1 MLKPEILMTIAPRQ
15 VLAGLRADAFRHPL
29 DRAATQA
36 LKQLFGLDLLIRQ
49 GLAPTLEQVLYLEN
63 IASSIRVSE
72 NQLPTLQRSLQD
84 ACTILDVDVPQLYV
98 RQNPIPNAYTFAMR
112 GKQPFIVV
120 HSALLDLLT
129 AAEVQAVLAHEL
141 GHLKCD
147 HGVYLTLANL
157 LILAAGQLPGWGGWL
172 AENLREQLL
181 EWVRCAEFTCDR
193 AALLVAQDAEVVAS
207 VLMKLAGGSPQ
218 LAAELNVAAFLEQA
232 RDYDRASADD
242 LGQLIRSLQTASL
255 THPLPILR
263 AREIDR
269 WAKSSEYQALLFSEK
284 SRYTEALTNSDSV
297 GRWRN
302 W

>member
-1 MLKPEILMTIAPRQ
+1 MTIPSRQ
-15 VLAGLRADAFRHPL
+15 ILTGLRADAFRHPL

-36 LKQLFGLDLLIRQ
+36 LQHLFGLDLLIRQ
-49 GLAPTLEQVLYLEN
+49 GLAPTIEQVLYLEN

-72 NQLPTLQRSLQD
+72 RQLPSLQRSLEE
-84 ACTILDVDVPQLYV
+84 ACAILDVDVPQLYV
-98 RQNPIPNAYTFAMR
+98 RQNPLPNAYTFAMR

-193 AALLVAQDAEVVAS
+193 AALLVAQDGNVVAS
-207 VLMKLAGGSPQ
+207 VLMKLAGGSPK
-218 LAAELNVAAFLEQA
+218 LAADLNVAAFLEQA
-232 RDYDRASADD
+232 RDYDRASEDD

-284 SRYTEALTNSDSV
+284 SRYTETLTNSDSV

>member
-1 MLKPEILMTIAPRQ
+1 MTDPRHILT
-15 VLAGLRADAFRHPL
+15 GLRADAFRHPL
-29 DRAATQA
+29 DRVATEA
-36 LKQLFGLDLLIRQ
+36 LRQLFGLDLLIRQ
-49 GLAPTLEQVLYLEN
+49 GLAPTIEQVLYLDN
-63 IASSIRVSE
+63 IASSIRVSQH
-72 NQLPTLQRSLQD
+72 QLPDLQRSLEE
-84 ACTILDVDVPQLYV
+84 ACTILDLEVPQLYV

-129 AAEVQAVLAHEL
+129 DAEIQAVLAHEL

-157 LILAAGQLPGWGGWL
+157 LILAAGQLPAWGGWI
-172 AENLREQLL
+172 AEGLRERLL

-207 VLMKLAGGSPQ
+207 VLMKLAGGSPK
-218 LAAELNVAAFLEQA
+218 LAAQLNLSAFLEQA
-232 RDYDRASADD
+232 QDYDRASEDD
-242 LGQLIRSLQTASL
+242 LGQLIRVLQTAPL

-269 WAKSSEYQALLFSEK
+269 WAKSSQYHSLLFSEE
-284 SRYTEALTNSDSV
+284 SRYTENLTDSDSV

>member
-1 MLKPEILMTIAPRQ
+1 MTPSPRQ
-15 VLAGLRADAFRHPL
+15 ILTGLRADAFRHPL

-36 LKQLFGLDLLIRQ
+36 LQQLFGLDLLIRQ
-49 GLAPTLEQVLYLEN
+49 GLAPTIEQVLYLDN

-72 NQLPTLQRSLQD
+72 RQLPDLQRSLQE
-84 ACTILDVDVPQLYV
+84 ACAILDVEVPQLYV

-120 HSALLDLLT
+120 HSSLLDLLT

-157 LILAAGQLPGWGGWL
+157 LILAAGQLPGWGGWI

-218 LAAELNVAAFLEQA
+218 LAADLNVTAFLEQA
-232 RDYDRASADD
+232 RDYDRASEDD
-242 LGQLIRSLQTASL
+242 LGQLIRALQTASL

-284 SRYTEALTNSDSV
+284 SRYTETLIHSDSV